1 MKKHILPHL
10 LIISFLFLLASTAQV
25 ASYAGEMEFYKEEVR
40 KNPDDALAHFGLG
53 LAYDDLGE
61 VKEAIKSYKHAI
73 RIDPNFK
80 EAHYNLACRYSL
92 LGDVSKALKSLGKA
106 IDLGFDN
113 IKHMES
119 DSDLN
124 GLRDEAGYKKLI
136 NKLKR

>member
-1 MKKHILPHL
+1 MSLGNRNQIGG
-10 LIISFLFLLASTAQV
+10 SSTRG
-25 ASYAGEMEFYKEEVR
+25 SCNPYR
-40 KNPDDALAHFGLG
+40 K
-53 LAYDDLGE
+53 
-61 VKEAIKSYKHAI
+61 AI
-73 RIDPNFK
+73 RIDPDDADAHYYLGLAYGKSGKHQEAIAPIKQAIKINPDL
-80 EAHYNLACRYSL
+80 ELAHYNLACRYSL

-113 IKHMES
+113 IKHIEN